1 MTFAKEETLLGSH
14 LVIRDSAISMFSS
27 IRDSEKVRLGEA
39 GGIIAVL
46 EGEGEGDLKNTF
58 LRMRMRMRMRER
70 ERASVKKLEL
80 FVLVF
85 DGESW

>member
-1 MTFAKEETLLGSH
+1 MTFAKEETLLVSH

-39 GGIIAVL
+39 GGIFAVL

-58 LRMRMRMRMRER
+58 LIPLLGINKYHK
-70 ERASVKKLEL
+70 SFL
-80 FVLVF
+80 FFFLCFVA
-85 DGESW
+85 E

>member
-1 MTFAKEETLLGSH
+1 MTFAKEETLVKSH

-27 IRDSEKVRLGEA
+27 IRDSDKVRLGEA

-58 LRMRMRMRMRER
+58 LIP
-70 ERASVKKLEL
+70 LL
-80 FVLVF
+80 
-85 DGESW
+85 GH